1 MTDIQKIILDTD
13 PGIDDAMAFFQA
25 IGDPKIDL
33 VGITTIF
40 GNVTVDIA
48 TRNAFRLCN
57 MVGQEIPVARGA
69 EQPVEWQN
77 FEPSSHVHG
86 DEGFGNI
93 PPISVTGTVQ
103 DMPAD
108 AYLVDICAKNPG
120 EITICAIGPL
130 TNLALALRRDPNIAR
145 TVKRVVV
152 MAGAFR
158 VAGNISK
165 FAEANTHNDPHAA
178 AEVFAAEW
186 EVIMVGLDVTD
197 KILCTEAD
205 FAEIAE
211 IAPKTGGFI
220 QDMSH
225 FYLEF
230 YRSVEKL
237 DGSSLHDPA
246 AVIACAYPE
255 WFTMEDAKIDVVL
268 SADEWGNTIE
278 TPNASTSPTRVC
290 TGVQIDTV
298 KRHFIE
304 TFKVLD

>member
-69 EQPVEWQN
+69 EQPVEWKN
-77 FEPSSHVHG
+77 FSPSSHVHG
-86 DEGFGNI
+86 NEGFGDI
-93 PPISVTGTVQ
+93 PPIPVLGTVHEL
-103 DMPAD
+103 PAD

-130 TNLALALRRDPNIAR
+130 TNLALALRRDPDIAKN
-145 TVKRVVV
+145 VKRVVV

-158 VAGNISK
+158 ANGNISK
-165 FAEANTHNDPHAA
+165 FAEANTYNDPHAA
-178 AEVFAAEW
+178 AEVFAADW

-197 KILCTEAD
+197 QILCTEAD

-211 IAPKTGGFI
+211 ISPVKGGFI

-255 WFTMEDAKIDVVL
+255 WFTMEDVQIDVVL
-268 SADEWGNTIE
+268 AGEQWGNTVE
-278 TPNASTSPTRVC
+278 SKNASTSPTRVC

-298 KRHFIE
+298 KRHFIN
-304 TFKVLD
+304 TFKAFD